1 MLIRVSDCQQVAR
14 KNGGGATRE
23 IAVFPPGAGIADF
36 TWRLSS
42 ARVEKPGAFSR
53 FDGIDRTIA
62 ILKGTLLLEVEG
74 QVPRHLTSHSPPYAF
89 PGHLATSGAP
99 VGGEVLDLN
108 LMARRGAGWRKDTH
122 HSSRASRNVHWRV
135 IHLPRQETLLIVGN
149 REILMQAHDVY
160 ELTPA
165 DLHATIS
172 QGSVTRSHCC
182 LKLLG

>member
-1 MLIRVSDCQQVAR
+1 MLIRVSDCQQVAW

-108 LMARRGAGWRKDTH
+108 LMVRRGAGCARMRIIPAGPVEMFTGVSFICPARKPC
-122 HSSRASRNVHWRV
+122 SS
-135 IHLPRQETLLIVGN
+135 L
-149 REILMQAHDVY
+149 EIGK
-160 ELTPA
+160 
-165 DLHATIS
+165 S
-172 QGSVTRSHCC
+172 
-182 LKLLG
+182 